1 MIRRTVPQVERKD
14 FFSDYGK
21 TVSFIAEVPSVSRL
35 FLAGLAVYEAS
46 DLTVGNHT
54 ITASYSGDSHYKDS
68 TNSWLQNVNKI
79 CSQISMNILQST
91 MVGARSMYKSVHS
104 ACHPYSI
111 LLHPAPRKLFAHI
124 NIFIFISSLSSW
136 RHLNIPS

>member
-91 MVGARSMYKSVHS
+91 MVGLGRCTSRYTRHVIPTQS
-104 ACHPYSI
+104 YSI
-111 LLHPAPRKLFAHI
+111 QRLENYLLI
-124 NIFIFISSLSSW
+124 
-136 RHLNIPS
+136 